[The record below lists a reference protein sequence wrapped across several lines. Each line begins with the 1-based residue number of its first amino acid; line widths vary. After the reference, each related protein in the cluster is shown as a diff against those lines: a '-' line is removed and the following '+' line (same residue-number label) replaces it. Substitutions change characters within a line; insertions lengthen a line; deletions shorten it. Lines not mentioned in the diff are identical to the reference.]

1 MSVFFFFFFFFANVA
16 LIVLSEMFTTFLG
29 LYKCLKLIYFNAAAK
44 LHEFYC
50 CSLLN
55 LATVYKFLLLI
66 EIMYLFNLV
75 Y

>member
-1 MSVFFFFFFFFANVA
+1 
-16 LIVLSEMFTTFLG
+16 MFPAFLG

-55 LATVYKFLLLI
+55 LATWNPFICFLLLI
-66 EIMYLFNLV
+66 EIMYLFNLI